1 MSYPEFQDLIQEEY
15 FLFDIQELVLT
26 QNLDS
31 ENVKDQLKARQI
43 FKKWLSDIIEESKV
57 LLSEQKGE

>member
-43 FKKWLSDIIEESKV
+43 FKKWLSDIIEEAKV